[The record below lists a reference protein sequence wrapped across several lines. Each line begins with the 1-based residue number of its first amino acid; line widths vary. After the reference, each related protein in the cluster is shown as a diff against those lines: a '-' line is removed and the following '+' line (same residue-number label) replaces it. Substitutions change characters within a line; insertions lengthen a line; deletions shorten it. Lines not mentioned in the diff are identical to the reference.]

1 MGYDGIIVSMDNEV
15 CAEGIVNFINN
26 NELQKK
32 IINNLKKNDYSN
44 SNEINKIY
52 ALIGD
57 MS

>member
-1 MGYDGIIVSMDNEV
+1 M
-15 CAEGIVNFINN
+15 INN